1 MIRLNRETDY
11 GFGILTLMA
20 KAPEERFNA
29 AYLAEKRGLP
39 QPVVSKILKQLT
51 RSGVLVSYRGAKGG
65 YGLARAPEQLTVAA
79 LIMALEGPIALT
91 DCIEEGRSACQ
102 YGAQCTVSG
111 VWNHIN
117 DVVSKALS
125 EITLAEMAA
134 AESGAMNASIQTL
147 EYTGVRHVREH

>member
-1 MIRLNRETDY
+1 MVRLNRETDY

-20 KAPEERFNA
+20 KAPEQRFNA
-29 AYLAEKRGLP
+29 ACLADKRGLP

-51 RSGVLVSYRGAKGG
+51 RSGVLISYRGAKGG
-65 YGLARAPEQLTVAA
+65 YGLARAPEHLTVAA
-79 LIMALEGPIALT
+79 LITALEGPIALT

-117 DVVSKALS
+117 DVVFKALS
-125 EITLAEMAA
+125 QITLAEMAA
-134 AESGAMNASIQTL
+134 ADSSRINASIQTL